1 MLLLSSVAMSTS
13 YTPPI
18 VMALLPPTSFH
29 ETCGQASART
39 PDLID
44 LEPRTLRAL
53 ARDAHRIRP
62 AQTANIDS
70 VKDAVLEMLGSSIH
84 HDDDLDA
91 DIQAALDSKAGEL
104 ARLRSKLQVA
114 DRWNGVLEETVKSLS
129 KAVDESEARALLS
142 ESKLV
147 AATLSEARLTATI
160 EVLNQLVLSQQ
171 HEVSV
176 RERYL
181 RLFHAQPTLD
191 LLAFGFKRDAI
202 AFWRTQLQP
211 TCRQYA
217 LPATFVALEQRVRNA
232 PARWR
237 GRVERL
243 KERLAPG
250 SLSKQRLP
258 VSLKAGRYEL
268 IDSVTNTDGQRTTG

>member
-1 MLLLSSVAMSTS
+1 
-13 YTPPI
+13 
-18 VMALLPPTSFH
+18 
-29 ETCGQASART
+29 
-39 PDLID
+39 
-44 LEPRTLRAL
+44 
-53 ARDAHRIRP
+53 
-62 AQTANIDS
+62 
-70 VKDAVLEMLGSSIH
+70 MLGSSIH